1 MKIEVFGN
9 YLKMNS
15 RKAIIISVLGTKLT
29 LDEKKII
36 KLHKPWGVILF
47 KRNCK
52 TIHQTKKLISD
63 IRKTVRDN
71 KYPILIDEEG
81 IKVNRL
87 FNFFKNNYSQKYFGF
102 LYKRNSNLT
111 EEKYVKYLNSVIQI
125 LKYLKVN
132 INTSP
137 VLDMYKKKTNQIIGN
152 RSYSNDVKVIKK
164 LGKLCI
170 NLYKKNKIS
179 NVIKH
184 IPGHGEATK
193 DSHLFLPRV
202 NKSLNYLKNNDF
214 KCFSRM
220 NSHFAMTAHILFSK
234 IDKNYCASH
243 SEKIIKNI
251 IRKKIGFKGILI
263 SDDISMKALKY
274 DLVKNALLSLKAG
287 CNLVLYC
294 RGNIKESKKLLSK
307 MPFIDKFT
315 EKKTSEFYRFL
326 S

>member
-1 MKIEVFGN
+1 MKIEVFGS
-9 YLKMNS
+9 YSKMNN
-15 RKAIIISVLGTKLT
+15 RKAIIISILGTKLSSK
-29 LDEKKII
+29 ERKII
-36 KLHKPWGVILF
+36 KLYKPWGIILF

-52 TIHQTKKLISD
+52 TLPQTKKLIFE
-63 IRKTVRDN
+63 IRKTIRDN
-71 KYPILIDEEG
+71 KYPVLIDEEG

-87 FNFFKNNYSQKYFGF
+87 SNFFRNNYSQKYFGY
-102 LYKRNSNLT
+102 LYKKNSKLT
-111 EEKYVKYLNSVIQI
+111 EEKYVKYLSSVIQI
-125 LKYLKVN
+125 LKYLKIN
-132 INTSP
+132 INTTP
-137 VLDMYKKKTNQIIGN
+137 VLDMHKKRTSQIIGN

-193 DSHLFLPRV
+193 DSHLFLPKV
-202 NKSLNYLKNNDF
+202 NKSLNYLKENDF
-214 KCFSRM
+214 KCFSKM
-220 NSHFAMTAHILFSK
+220 NSHFAMTAHILFNK
-234 IDKNYCASH
+234 IDNKYCVSH
-243 SEKIIKNI
+243 SAKIIKNI
-251 IRKKIGFKGILI
+251 IRKKISFKGILI

-294 RGNIKESKKLLSK
+294 RGNIKESKKLLIK